1 MGLVPALR
9 DRRAPVRE
17 LAVSTLSKLVGKF
30 PPRLGEV
37 PPAPATVA
45 ALVAMVK
52 DPREALRAEAIHLL
66 GKFGPVAKA
75 AIPALEAAAKD
86 RDLMRAISAV
96 EALKAIRGA
105 GARDR

>member
-17 LAVSTLSKLVGKF
+17 LAVSTLSKLVG
-30 PPRLGEV
+30 EV
-37 PPAPATVA
+37 PPAPTTVA